1 MMKSSDKLGKKI
13 ELLEEMEEW
22 IELKNNNILLIK
34 TTMYKMVDLVSKN
47 TLMPKFTQ

>member
-13 ELLEEMEEW
+13 ELLEEMEER
-22 IELKNNNILLIK
+22 IELKNNNVLLKII
-34 TTMYKMVDLVSKN
+34 MYKMVDLVSKN

>member
-1 MMKSSDKLGKKI
+1 MMKSSDKFGKKI

-22 IELKNNNILLIK
+22 IELKNNILLIK
-34 TTMYKMVDLVSKN
+34 IIMYKMVDLVSKN

>member
-1 MMKSSDKLGKKI
+1 MMKSSDKFGKKI

-22 IELKNNNILLIK
+22 IELKNNILLIK
-34 TTMYKMVDLVSKN
+34 IIMYKMVYLVSKN